1 MFVDMVTALRELPD
15 VGCVRD
21 LQLLMPSYRATRVLW
36 ELVLETLP
44 MSVLQLHVRPLSLL
58 RPLSLSSAAPI
69 PSSAACAASLAADL
83 RDPQVVRAVRTRRA
97 AGAAERL
104 GTALGR
110 LARPLFDQ
118 SGQVFAAAAVGGAGR
133 RGGGARAP
141 RPAAAAGARPA
152 AARAAGASHRR
163 VAVHGMHMIYTCV
176 SARSG
181 CARGLTPT
189 LTQSPTPNS
198 NPGPSPSPKPQ
209 APAPSPKPRARAQ
222 P

>member
-69 PSSAACAASLAADL
+69 PSSAARAAPLPPSLAADL

-104 GTALGR
+104 GTAPGR

-163 VAVHGMHMIYTCV
+163 VAVHGTHMIRV
-176 SARSG
+176 SVHG
-181 CARGLTPT
+181 
-189 LTQSPTPNS
+189 
-198 NPGPSPSPKPQ
+198 
-209 APAPSPKPRARAQ
+209 RAVLGD
-222 P
+222 